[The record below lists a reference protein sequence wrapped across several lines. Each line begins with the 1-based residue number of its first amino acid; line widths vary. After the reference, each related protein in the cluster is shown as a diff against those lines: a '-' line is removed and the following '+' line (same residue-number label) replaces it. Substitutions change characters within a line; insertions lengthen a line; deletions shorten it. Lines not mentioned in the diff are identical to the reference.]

1 MQREGGRESALP
13 EAWEWRGQLRQLF
26 TLHLVKCQDGGGGVP
41 EAPPPLPPTGR
52 PQLQHFRSTPVPGGL
67 RLAGPGA
74 GGGGCRHQRKPAVG
88 TRQVG
93 GGGGGGPRLGQ
104 TSPSPRALFAQASGM
119 QVGSVPRSQ
128 LTSRTGERVYQRF
141 LKRGQAWR
149 GVLEAHPESQG
160 GPPLR
165 QGERKT
171 QLLPHAC
178 PGLPSLPLTDCF
190 CSWAPVRGSLLS
202 AQGPD
207 IPALTSGAPTAGP
220 SRLPCS
226 PSVRRPRCLGA
237 CHQLWPR

>member
-13 EAWEWRGQLRQLF
+13 EAWEWRGRLRQLI
-26 TLHLVKCQDGGGGVP
+26 TLHLVRSQERGGVP

-74 GGGGCRHQRKPAVG
+74 GGGGCRYQRKPAVG

-93 GGGGGGPRLGQ
+93 GGGGGGPRFGQ
-104 TSPSPRALFAQASGM
+104 ASPSPLALFAQASGM

-149 GVLEAHPESQG
+149 GVLGAHPESQG

-165 QGERKT
+165 QGERKA

-178 PGLPSLPLTDCF
+178 PGSPI
-190 CSWAPVRGSLLS
+190 S
-202 AQGPD
+202 ALD
-207 IPALTSGAPTAGP
+207 
-220 SRLPCS
+220 
-226 PSVRRPRCLGA
+226 
-237 CHQLWPR
+237 